1 MKTIENNKLEKATDI
16 SNYAAL
22 ALFICE
28 RPPLEGFTVS
38 TGRQAMKVCAILES
52 QKEKES
58 IELED
63 ADFNFVKEQISKFKW
78 GAYNA
83 EVDEFVKSFEL

>member
-1 MKTIENNKLEKATDI
+1 MKTIENKKLEKATNI
-16 SNYAAL
+16 SNYAEL
-22 ALFICE
+22 ALLICE
-28 RPPLEGFTVS
+28 KPPLEGFTVAS
-38 TGRQAMKVCAILES
+38 GRHAMKVCDIIES

-83 EVDEFVKSFEL
+83 EVDDFVKSFEL

>member
-1 MKTIENNKLEKATDI
+1 MKTIENKKLEKASDVK
-16 SNYAAL
+16 NYASL

-28 RPPLEGFTVS
+28 RPPLEGHTVA

-78 GAYNA
+78 GAYNT
-83 EVDEFVKSFEL
+83 EIDDFVKSFEL